1 MLASFLERQSDL
13 AGLLGAGAWLS
24 LLWVRRAA
32 ALPGGKG
39 FDAAAV
45 ALALAGVAQALAG
58 WGFPVPGWLPYAL
71 PLAASVGFGMSLPA
85 LPRVRRRWI
94 VPVAL
99 APLAAAFLLPPEFR
113 DDAFR
118 WWPSLPLAGWLVR
131 LWSRARPA
139 PDPGVRW
146 IAICGLGCAFL
157 AFAAGPV
164 WGLLPAILGAFL
176 SSGALHRM
184 GMARQ
189 PTEAPRWKGMV
200 QHALSLVVLVLGWA
214 SAEWRLHLRE
224 IHLSQDV
231 VWQVRS
237 VADAVPVEW
246 GRKLSF
252 DSSDIRNPAYWE
264 ARRAFEA
271 SAKVSGWASLYTV
284 RKVGAHFRFGPENL
298 PFGDPLASRPGD
310 VYQLPSPALDSAW
323 RSRKAMSS
331 GLYSDE
337 FGSFVTGFAP
347 VLDPRTGKPLVVV
360 ALDLPANTWKL
371 ALARSRALPLALAF
385 TLFLLVQ
392 SAMLPQRLRMRKVRA
407 RGWQYLDEA
416 ILFVGGLSLAV
427 GLAFL
432 IGEVETRD
440 RENETRSGS
449 EAVAR
454 RVGDQ
459 VIRLEAEF
467 AALERRFHH
476 SSFRRSA
483 DLAEVAAPLV
493 QNGRFEEILLQSG
506 SGPRDSLLS
515 YGAGADSVVRRPADP
530 DLATSRRSGG
540 RDSRIEP
547 DGAILAWSPLPGGRA
562 SLAVRIRPAEA
573 IRRILASSG
582 APPEFGLHDVTDG
595 ADRHLDDDSGG
606 EGAGCGERMP
616 LYGFGRTMLLEACPD
631 DDGLGSIWTRV
642 STLVLATGGILS
654 LLATLVVGSLRRRE
668 HDLEEQIDQRMSEL
682 AFSEERWRFA
692 LEGAGDGLWDWD
704 LRTGKVFY
712 SQGWKRA
719 LGHEAHELGEGI
731 EEWRGRIHPEDR
743 MVAMADLDR
752 HMAGRSLSWQA
763 EYRMRCRD
771 GSWKWFLGRG
781 MVLQRSAE
789 GEPLRLIGTQADI
802 DASRRSVDGV
812 IQRDRLLRGLLEM
825 SRTLLSEPDIEKGM
839 ANALRELAFAA
850 TADRSYLFEN
860 RHLAS
865 GGQVACERFE
875 WVRDSLPRLVDDPD
889 LQTIPYDAIGPWFLQ
904 TLRAGR
910 PVYGLPDD
918 FPKAFRDYLVAVG
931 VRSLAIV
938 PIHIDDELYGFVGLH
953 DCGNARDWSDA
964 ELDLLRTAGA
974 SIGVAIRRSRSRKE
988 LESMTRRAQ
997 ELAEQAQE
1005 ANAAKSQFLANM
1017 SHEIRTPMN
1026 GVLGMIG
1033 LLLDTNLDGEQR
1045 QWAEIVQRSAENLL
1059 GIIND
1064 ILDFSKIE
1072 AGKMDIEE
1080 IDFDLHSSM
1089 EETVGMFGARA
1100 HQKGLELTCRIDPD
1114 VPAWVRGDPGR
1125 IRQIVLNLA
1134 GNSLKFTEQ
1143 GEIAIRVE
1151 CLEQDAE
1158 SAQLRVSV
1166 RDTGIGVPADRK
1178 DKLFHAFTQVDGST
1192 TRKYG
1197 GTGLGLAICRQLA
1210 GLMGG
1215 KTGLESELGRGSTFW
1230 FTIRVGRIPV
1240 PEPGTVADL
1249 AGTRILVVD
1258 DNETNRLLLS
1268 ALLRSWGAF
1277 PEEVVG
1283 AADALV
1289 ALDRAATEE
1298 RPFQVAILDF
1308 QMPEVDGEELGKRI
1322 LADERFRRLPLV
1334 MMSSLA
1340 RRGDAKRLEDIGF
1353 AAYLTKPVRQK
1364 QLREGLELVLGRV
1377 AVAKAEAQPLVTNHS
1392 VIEESRRRLR
1402 ILLAEDNLV
1411 NQKVAQGLLRRM
1423 GQTADVVENGELA
1436 LQALREKPYDLL
1448 LLDCQMPVLDGFETV
1463 RALRNPESGV
1473 LDPRIPVVAMTANA
1487 MKGDRELCLEAGMDD
1502 YIAKPIVA
1510 AELEAALRKWAG
1522 MGTSA
1527 V

>member
-1 MLASFLERQSDL
+1 MLHTFLERQTDL
-13 AGLLGAGAWLS
+13 VGLLVASAWLS
-24 LLWVRRAA
+24 LLWARRAA
-32 ALPGGKG
+32 ALPGGRA
-39 FDAAAV
+39 FDV
-45 ALALAGVAQALAG
+45 GVLLLALGGVAQAWSKWGAWVPEWLPILAQALAG
-58 WGFPVPGWLPYAL
+58 FWLVGGLALDRNRRDRGLLALGALAPVVVACFLDAPPRDVLFRAW
-71 PLAASVGFGMSLPA
+71 PLLPA
-85 LPRVRRRWI
+85 VGVLGWRWSRSRPSPDPGLRWVALVGLLCAAGGSVLSAGWAVLPAW
-94 VPVAL
+94 VAL
-99 APLAAAFLLPPEFR
+99 AM
-113 DDAFR
+113 
-118 WWPSLPLAGWLVR
+118 ST
-131 LWSRARPA
+131 
-139 PDPGVRW
+139 GV
-146 IAICGLGCAFL
+146 
-157 AFAAGPV
+157 
-164 WGLLPAILGAFL
+164 
-176 SSGALHRM
+176 LHRT

-189 PTEAPRWKGMV
+189 PVGTPRWKGGA
-200 QHALSLVVLVLGWA
+200 QHALSLVVVLLGWA
-214 SAEWRLHLRE
+214 AAEWRQHLRE
-224 IHLSQDV
+224 LHLAQDV
-231 VWQVRS
+231 VWQARS
-237 VADAVPVEW
+237 VAEAVPVEW
-246 GRKLSF
+246 GRSLAF
-252 DSSDIRNPAYWE
+252 DATDLGSPAYWE

-271 SAKVSGWASLYTV
+271 AAKASGWMSLYTV
-284 RKVGAHFRFGPENL
+284 RKIGAAFRFGPENL
-298 PFGDPLASRPGD
+298 ALGDPLASRPGD
-310 VYQLPSPALDSAW
+310 VYQKPSPVLDSAW
-323 RSRKAMSS
+323 MSRKALSS
-331 GLYSDE
+331 GLYTDE

-347 VLDPRTGKPLVVV
+347 VLDPRTGEVLLVV
-360 ALDLPANTWKL
+360 ALDLPADTWL
-371 ALARSRALPLALAF
+371 LELSRSRALPLGLAF
-385 TLFLLVQ
+385 ALFLLVQ
-392 SAMLPQRLRMRKVRA
+392 SALLPQRIRA
-407 RGWQYLDEA
+407 RRLRSRRRQHLDELV
-416 ILFVGGLSLAV
+416 LFLGGLALVV
-427 GLAFL
+427 GLSFL

-440 RENETRSGS
+440 REGVNRREV
-449 EAVAR
+449 EAMAR

-467 AALERRFHH
+467 ATVERRFHEPAQ
-476 SSFRRSA
+476 RQREA
-483 DLAEVAAPLV
+483 LAEVAAPLV
-493 QNGRFEEILLQSG
+493 QNGRFEEVLLQSG
-506 SGPRDSLLS
+506 SGKGDSLLV
-515 YGAGADSVVRRPADP
+515 YGAATDSVTRRDP
-530 DLATSRRSGG
+530 DPGISVSRRAGG
-540 RDSRIEP
+540 RWSRIDA
-547 DGAILAWSPLPGGRA
+547 DGSILAWSPLSGGKA
-562 SLAVRIRPAEA
+562 ALAVRLRPVEA
-573 IRRILASSG
+573 IRRILSTSG
-582 APPEFGLHDVTDG
+582 SPPPFGLRDITDG
-595 ADRHLDDDSGG
+595 TDSRLLVDSG
-606 EGAGCGERMP
+606 ECRIRMP
-616 LYGFGRTMLLEACPD
+616 LFGFGRTMLLETCPTSAE
-631 DDGLGSIWTRV
+631 LGSVWTRV
-642 STLVLATGGILS
+642 STLVLVTGSILV
-654 LLATLVVGSLRRRE
+654 LLATLVVGGLRRRE
-668 HDLEEQIDQRMSEL
+668 HDLEEEIDDRLTEL

-712 SQGWKRA
+712 SSRWKMA
-719 LGHEAHELGEGI
+719 LGHDGTGVGDGI
-731 EEWRGRIHPEDR
+731 DEWRGRIHPDDR

-752 HMAGRSLSWQA
+752 HMGGRSPSWQA
-763 EYRMRCRD
+763 EYRMRCQD

-781 MVLQRSAE
+781 MVVRRSSE
-789 GEPLRLIGTQADI
+789 GEPLRMIGTQADI
-802 DASRRSVDGV
+802 DASRRSIDAV

-825 SRTLLSEPDIEKGM
+825 SRTLLSQPDIEKGM
-839 ANALRELAFAA
+839 AEALRELAFAS

-860 RHLAS
+860 RHLGS

-875 WVRDSLPRLVDDPD
+875 WVRDSLPRLIDDAD

-953 DCGNARDWSDA
+953 DCTTARGWSDV

-988 LESMTRRAQ
+988 LEAMTRRAQ

-1005 ANAAKSQFLANM
+1005 ASAAKSQFLANM

-1033 LLLDTNLDGEQR
+1033 LLLDTELDGEQR

-1100 HQKGLELTCRIDPD
+1100 HQKGLELTCQIDPD

-1134 GNSLKFTEQ
+1134 GNSLKFTEK

-1151 CLEQDAE
+1151 RLEQDAD
-1158 SAQLRVSV
+1158 SALLRISV

-1215 KTGLESELGRGSTFW
+1215 ATGLESELGEGSTFW
-1230 FTIRVGRIPV
+1230 FSIRVGRIPI

-1249 AGTRILVVD
+1249 AGVRVLVVD
-1258 DNETNRLLLS
+1258 DNQTNRMLLN
-1268 ALLRSWGAF
+1268 ALLRSWGAN
-1277 PEEVVG
+1277 PVEAVG
-1283 AADALV
+1283 AAEAL
-1289 ALDRAATEE
+1289 AELERAESAGE
-1298 RPFQVAILDF
+1298 PYQVGILDY
-1308 QMPEVDGEELGKRI
+1308 QMPEVDGEELGRRI
-1322 LADERFRRLPLV
+1322 LSNARFGKLPLV

-1340 RRGDAKRLEDIGF
+1340 RRGDAKRIEDIGF

-1364 QLREGLELVLGRV
+1364 QLRECLELVLGRV
-1377 AVAKAEAQPLVTNHS
+1377 AIAKAEAQPLVTTHT
-1392 VIEESRRRLR
+1392 VLEESRRRLR
-1402 ILLAEDNLV
+1402 ILLAEDNVV
-1411 NQKVAQGLLRRM
+1411 NQKVALGLLRRM

-1463 RALRNPESGV
+1463 RSLRLPASGG

-1487 MKGDRELCLEAGMDD
+1487 MKGDRELCIEAGMDD

-1510 AELEAALRKWAG
+1510 AELEAALRKWGGKA
-1522 MGTSA
+1522 
-1527 V
+1527 